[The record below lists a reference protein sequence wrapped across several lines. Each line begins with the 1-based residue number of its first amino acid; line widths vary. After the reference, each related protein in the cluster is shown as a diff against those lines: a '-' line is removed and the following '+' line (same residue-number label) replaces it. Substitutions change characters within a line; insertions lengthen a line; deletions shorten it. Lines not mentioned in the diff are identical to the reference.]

1 MTITKP
7 APPLGRKVPSALTT
21 AAGLA
26 ALLGTAALNPSSA
39 YALSGTAT
47 IAPGTTYIAP
57 AGTNFSL
64 DFSGVFTDPAMNGGS
79 YWQFNIVE
87 LTGNASFTN
96 LGWQVSSDNGTTWNP
111 VDWQGLDPMGTPS
124 TATTTPGRDGSGN
137 FLSSSNTISLGLGA
151 PGSSL
156 TSAYLLK
163 SNYTGLTNVRMVGD
177 VNAASTPY
185 KTKFSISDV
194 IWDGGTNTP
203 VDNNAYQANLV
214 NEVPGP
220 LPLMGVALGL
230 GFSRR
235 LKRRM
240 GSTVS

>member
-1 MTITKP
+1 MTTTKP
-7 APPLGRKVPSALTT
+7 APPAARKASTAVTT

-26 ALLGTAALNPSSA
+26 AVLGSLALNPSSA
-39 YALSGTAT
+39 FALSGTASL
-47 IAPGTTYIAP
+47 APGTTYTAP
-57 AGTNFSL
+57 VGTNFNL
-64 DFSGVFTDPAMNGGS
+64 DFSGVFTDPQMAGGT

-87 LTGNASFTN
+87 QLGSSSFAN
-96 LGWQVSSDNGTTWNP
+96 LGWEVSSDNGSSWSP
-111 VDWQGLDPMGTPS
+111 VDWQNLDPMGIPS
-124 TATTTPGRDGSGN
+124 TATTVPGRDGSGN
-137 FLSSSNTISLGLGA
+137 FTSSSNTISLGLGT

-177 VNAASTPY
+177 VSAASTPY
-185 KTKFSISDV
+185 KAKFSISDV
-194 IWDGGTNTP
+194 IWDGGANTP

-214 NEVPGP
+214 NDVPGP
-220 LPLMGVALGL
+220 LPVMGALAAL

-240 GSTVS
+240 GAVSS

>member
-1 MTITKP
+1 MTITKTD
-7 APPLGRKVPSALTT
+7 PPVSRKVPAAVTT

-26 ALLGTAALNPSSA
+26 ALLGAAVLNPSTA
-39 YALSGTAT
+39 FALSGTAT
-47 IAPGTTYIAP
+47 IAPGTTYTAP

-64 DFSGVFTDPAMNGGS
+64 DFSGVFTDPAMQGGS

-96 LGWQVSSDNGTTWNP
+96 LGWEVSTDNGSNWSA
-111 VDWQGLDPMGTPS
+111 VDWQSLDPMGTPS
-124 TATTTPGRDGSGN
+124 TATTTPSRDGSGN
-137 FLSSSNTISLGLGA
+137 FTASSNTISLGLGS

-177 VNAASTPY
+177 VNSASSPY

-214 NEVPGP
+214 NDVPGP
-220 LPLMGVALGL
+220 LPLMGAGIAL

-240 GSTVS
+240 ASAVG